1 MTCALDSHQ
10 RSCED
15 VAPPIM
21 HLTRIPVYVVARCCE
36 ASARFFAYASSFF
49 DGLLPALL
57 SPPEITSRVIHAY
70 DTVYTAEA
78 TIHARDVV
86 IDESLDAWET
96 SVLDSYKICS
106 GRMLVLGSGWGRE
119 AFAIARRGIT
129 VVGIDANAAAVR
141 TAQARATA
149 IDVSAHF
156 HRANFI
162 DLPYKP
168 HSFDWAFLASIMY
181 SAVPGRNV
189 RQAWLRSIR
198 QCLTQN
204 GLVILSFTREYS
216 PPTRARTL
224 LSRFNVFLSTLPGTN
239 SACQPGDRYA
249 TGHFLH
255 AFQSEED
262 IRNELTEAGA
272 IIKELSWIHCYAV
285 VSFPS
290 REHHPSA

>member
-1 MTCALDSHQ
+1 
-10 RSCED
+10 
-15 VAPPIM
+15 M

-57 SPPEITSRVIHAY
+57 SPPEITSRVIRSY
-70 DTVYTAEA
+70 DTVYTAEVA
-78 TIHARDVV
+78 TLSRDFV

-129 VVGIDANAAAVR
+129 VVGIDANAAAVQA
-141 TAQARATA
+141 AQARAMT
-149 IDVSAHF
+149 IGVSARF
-156 HRANFI
+156 HQANFI

-189 RQAWLRSIR
+189 RQAWLRSIHQR
-198 QCLTQN
+198 LTHD
-204 GLVILSFTREYS
+204 GLVILSFSREYS

-224 LSRFNVFLSTLPGTN
+224 LFRFNAFLRTLPGAN
-239 SACQPGDRYA
+239 RACQPGDRYE

-255 AFQSEED
+255 VFQSEED
-262 IRNELTEAGA
+262 IRNELTEAGVV
-272 IIKELSWIHCYAV
+272 IKELSWTNCYAV
-285 VSFPS
+285 VTFPS